1 MKNNILIFIG
11 SYLPGTKSAGVT
23 TSIKNLIDNLYDD
36 FNFYIITADRDIGDI
51 KQYNNVVIDKWVRYE
66 NCNIF
71 YSSNYKKSIIEFKNI
86 INSIE
91 FDTYYFNGFY
101 NYVDIAR
108 ALPLYKMKLIP
119 NKPIIIAP
127 RGIFSMGEYKN
138 KQLFRSIY
146 RAIFK
151 LFRFDKKVYWHATG
165 IEEKEHITKF
175 FPKSNNRIY
184 NISDLAKVFNIK
196 EDKVPNLTK
205 EKGSVKI
212 IFISR
217 ISEKKNIKFIL
228 ETLNKVNGN
237 IILDIYGMI
246 GNDADKKYWNEC
258 ELIINKLNKNIT
270 VNYLGELESER
281 VGMTFRKYHLF
292 YFPTFGENYG
302 HVIAE
307 SILNG
312 CPVLLSDTTPWNM
325 LSELKAGWVYKLT
338 EETKFINKIQDIVDM
353 DYDRWIDISCNAKK
367 ASKKLIDNESEVK
380 KYREF
385 FYQIASMNNIE

>member
-23 TSIKNLIDNLYDD
+23 TSIKNLIDNLYGD

-51 KQYNNVVIDKWVRYE
+51 KQYDNVVIDKWVRYE

-108 ALPLYKMKLIP
+108 ALPLYTMKLIP

-246 GNDADKKYWNEC
+246 GTEADKKYWDEC
-258 ELIINKLNKNIT
+258 KLIINNLNKNIT
-270 VNYLGELESER
+270 VNYLGELESDM
-281 VGMTFRKYHLF
+281 VGEAFRKYHIF
-292 YFPTFGENYG
+292 FFPTFGENYG

-307 SILNG
+307 SIING
-312 CPVLLSDTTPWNM
+312 CPVLLSDTTPWNS
-325 LSELKAGWVYKLT
+325 LSKYNAGWIYPLSD
-338 EETKFINKIQDIVDM
+338 EIEYINKLQEIIDM
-353 DYDRWIDISCNAKK
+353 DNADWNLLHNGAIN
-367 ASKKLIDNESEVK
+367 ASKALINNDVVINEYK
-380 KYREF
+380 KF
-385 FYQIASMNNIE
+385 FWECIEENS